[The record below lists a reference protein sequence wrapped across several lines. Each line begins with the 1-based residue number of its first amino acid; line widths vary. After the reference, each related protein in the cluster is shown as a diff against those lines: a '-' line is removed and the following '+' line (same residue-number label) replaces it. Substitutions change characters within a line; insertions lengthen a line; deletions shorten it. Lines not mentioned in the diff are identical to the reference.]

1 MDEAYAD
8 AHRALEGFERVVMR
22 WPDAATQLERVLA
35 DADRL
40 LLNRVGAFADESGG
54 GNHHGSHHTGGGGG
68 LFRAYGGVGASA
80 DPGRSGLHG
89 HRGVRESA
97 RFTGHNLQRPPLS
110 AYGGGAQN
118 GSTARNAGGGRTHH
132 HARMDAVS
140 EESEAR
146 APAAS
151 PAPKATTVH
160 GALHRLRAGKAAAA
174 AAMRQAR
181 HAAES
186 ARRGFGVGSTKAKF
200 GASGGAE
207 WGVAGCAEDGYVPA
221 ELAAAL
227 TALKSMEVL
236 RPEVNQRLAQWVD
249 AAGGGRRAAGEEF
262 GRRSS
267 EVLGELRA
275 QYAALLRR
283 AVAGVASAGP
293 SLLGVLRRAALDGPS
308 AFDAKSRQE
317 LGARRRA
324 ASPGREGVGG
334 GGSDDA
340 DDVHG
345 SDDRAMEDGGSAEAA
360 TRDELDAVV
369 APVLRHVDV
378 VVLGL
383 RRTIPQRRA
392 LVGVLRGMWDRYGA
406 EALKFVEEDL
416 RQKSSWR
423 LRLMATGAS
432 ERVSAAV
439 SGAIRDALGHDVK
452 EKDLEPPAPVKKL
465 ADFVGGTAEES
476 VSVY

>member
-1 MDEAYAD
+1 
-8 AHRALEGFERVVMR
+8 MR
-22 WPDAATQLERVLA
+22 WPDVATQLERVLA

-40 LLNRVGAFADESGG
+40 LLNRVGAFVTRAGG
-54 GNHHGSHHTGGGGG
+54 EIITEATIPAAAAGYSA
-68 LFRAYGGVGASA
+68 RGGVGASA

-110 AYGGGAQN
+110 AYGGGAHN
-118 GSTARNAGGGRTHH
+118 GSAARNAGGGRTHH

-140 EESEAR
+140 R
-146 APAAS
+146 S
-151 PAPKATTVH
+151 PRRGLPRRRPRRRRRRH

-200 GASGGAE
+200 GASGARSGASP
-207 WGVAGCAEDGYVPA
+207 GARRTGTCPPSSPRRSRRS
-221 ELAAAL
+221 
-227 TALKSMEVL
+227 KSMEVL

-275 QYAALLRR
+275 AYAALLRR

-293 SLLGVLRRAALDGPS
+293 SLSRRPRRAALDGPS
-308 AFDAKSRQE
+308 AFGRQE
-317 LGARRRA
+317 PPRAWSPPPRGVAGARGGRRRR
-324 ASPGREGVGG
+324 P
-334 GGSDDA
+334 DDA

-360 TRDELDAVV
+360 SRD
-369 APVLRHVDV
+369 
-378 VVLGL
+378 
-383 RRTIPQRRA
+383 
-392 LVGVLRGMWDRYGA
+392 
-406 EALKFVEEDL
+406 
-416 RQKSSWR
+416 
-423 LRLMATGAS
+423 
-432 ERVSAAV
+432 
-439 SGAIRDALGHDVK
+439 
-452 EKDLEPPAPVKKL
+452 
-465 ADFVGGTAEES
+465 
-476 VSVY
+476 